1 MQNTE
6 QNSLEELLRETPESF
21 QGLLATTKIYRLEV
35 EELHSQLKLNQDF
48 YQEKIKSLESYIAVL
63 KKQLKNS
70 SAGSITSYYENCL
83 EKEKQNS
90 LNYYKQLKNQ
100 EKINQEIKALGCNQS
115 FKIVASEN
123 SKLKFKLKNLED
135 QNLSLTKEINQYKQ
149 KLLNSQECFQNI
161 AKELKLETLD
171 SSFEIHRKIRDFKVA
186 QEQKEIYLAKNLELE
201 KQLRVAQNSAQKLEN
216 QCNQLYQEEENHRLF
231 ELSAGNL
238 YEQLQNLSNIVLC
251 FCENLDETISQK
263 LFEAINKFNSIET
276 SLNKRLQEI
285 YEAKELLKRPS
296 HIKNLEPLLKNEALK
311 KQVSD
316 YKEQVQKL
324 TEFNSQLE
332 NQELGQMN
340 QLEQKLKSFEK
351 AFQEHEAKISNN
363 RKELEAKQKEI
374 ESLKTSNKE
383 MKDLLENKENEVQ
396 LWKSKSESLFKGYQS
411 SQDSNLEI
419 LQKYQETQTLN
430 IDLSNKLQT
439 LNEDLNNAKIQ
450 LANLYENSA
459 DTHKLQHKNLQFY
472 QELSEALET
481 LQNNY
486 DTQQVTELSET
497 LQEKVNNMIFQTSNM
512 EYSVSNEYSR
522 FETFGDES
530 KHSVSEP
537 VTKEDTSR
545 ALLAKTSQSLQKFK
559 QSLEC
564 IKSCFADFENEFKSS
579 LSQLSNPTR
588 TPKNLIGLFENLRN
602 NQVWFQKVLKSH
614 SKIVADLKSIKSSL
628 SS

>member
-1 MQNTE
+1 
-6 QNSLEELLRETPESF
+6 
-21 QGLLATTKIYRLEV
+21 
-35 EELHSQLKLNQDF
+35 LKL
-48 YQEKIKSLESYIAVL
+48 
-63 KKQLKNS
+63 
-70 SAGSITSYYENCL
+70 
-83 EKEKQNS
+83 
-90 LNYYKQLKNQ
+90 
-100 EKINQEIKALGCNQS
+100 
-115 FKIVASEN
+115 
-123 SKLKFKLKNLED
+123 
-135 QNLSLTKEINQYKQ
+135 
-149 KLLNSQECFQNI
+149 
-161 AKELKLETLD
+161 
-171 SSFEIHRKIRDFKVA
+171 
-186 QEQKEIYLAKNLELE
+186 
-201 KQLRVAQNSAQKLEN
+201 
-216 QCNQLYQEEENHRLF
+216 
-231 ELSAGNL
+231 
-238 YEQLQNLSNIVLC
+238 
-251 FCENLDETISQK
+251 
-263 LFEAINKFNSIET
+263 T

-296 HIKNLEPLLKNEALK
+296 HIKNLKPLLTNEALK
-311 KQVSD
+311 KQISD
-316 YKEQVQKL
+316 YKEQVEKL
-324 TEFNSQLE
+324 TELNSQLE
-332 NQELGQMN
+332 NQELSQMN

-351 AFQEHEAKISNN
+351 AFQEHEAKINNN

-374 ESLKTSNKE
+374 ESLKASNKE

-450 LANLYENSA
+450 LASLYENSA
-459 DTHKLQHKNLQFY
+459 DTHKLQHKHLQFY
-472 QELSEALET
+472 QKLSEALET

-497 LQEKVNNMIFQTSNM
+497 LQQKVNNMIFETSNM

-530 KHSVSEP
+530 KHSVSEA

-545 ALLAKTSQSLQKFK
+545 ALLAKTSQSLKEFK

-564 IKSCFADFENEFKSS
+564 IKSYFADFENEFKSS

-588 TPKNLIGLFENLRN
+588 TPKNLIGLFENLRD
-602 NQVWFQKVLKSH
+602 NQVWFQRVLKSH
-614 SKIVADLKSIKSSL
+614 SKIVADLKSIKNSL